1 MCLPT
6 YREGTPKALIDACV
20 MKLPIVTTRIPGCK
34 LVVKNGFNGYKVPV
48 KNVDLLINRLEMLIK
63 SKLLREK
70 FSKNS
75 FYIAKRYFDIK
86 DIIKQ
91 HIKIYQKVYNDK

>member
-63 SKLLREK
+63 SKLLREN
-70 FSKNS
+70 F
-75 FYIAKRYFDIK
+75 
-86 DIIKQ
+86 Q
-91 HIKIYQKVYNDK
+91 KIVFI

>member
-1 MCLPT
+1 M
-6 YREGTPKALIDACV
+6 
-20 MKLPIVTTRIPGCK
+20 
-34 LVVKNGFNGYKVPV
+34 
-48 KNVDLLINRLEMLIK
+48 DLLINRLEMLIK
-63 SKLLREK
+63 SKLIREK